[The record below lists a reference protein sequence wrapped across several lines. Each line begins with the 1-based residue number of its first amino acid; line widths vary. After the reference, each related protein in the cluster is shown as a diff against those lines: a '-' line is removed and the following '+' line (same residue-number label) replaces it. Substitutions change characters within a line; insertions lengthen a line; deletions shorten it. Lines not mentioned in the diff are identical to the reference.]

1 MEVVMNKCNWKEV
14 LVDGEPEKY
23 VKTGL
28 RFFPCDKFDGRFLE
42 KDLPDDIDSANYCLY
57 CQTDIRKPEEKPLI
71 VKSGETWVAEWKGIN
86 YLCIAPN
93 YDDIEGKMP
102 KWNIEQ
108 CFRVAFI
115 EDYSTSAEYRNAW
128 KSFTGDNPDITE
140 LTDEIAK
147 SRPMVYVVKD
157 YFQDFFSKL
166 WGVDSD
172 GSSIYYNCG
181 VHAMHRNCRLATA
194 KELQELNE

>member
-1 MEVVMNKCNWKEV
+1 MNKCNWKEV

-42 KDLPDDIDSANYCLY
+42 RDLPDDIDSANYCLY

-71 VKSGETWVAEWKGIN
+71 VKSGETFIAEWNGVD
-86 YLCIAPN
+86 YLFQIQNSQA
-93 YDDIEGKMP
+93 DISLLKMLFEVDL
-102 KWNIEQ
+102 K
-108 CFRVAFI
+108 
-115 EDYSTSAEYRNAW
+115 RNAW